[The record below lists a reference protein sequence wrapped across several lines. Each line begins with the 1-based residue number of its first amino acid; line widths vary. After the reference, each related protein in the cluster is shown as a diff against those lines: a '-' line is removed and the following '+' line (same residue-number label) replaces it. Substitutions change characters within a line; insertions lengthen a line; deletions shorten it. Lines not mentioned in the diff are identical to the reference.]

1 MAALMKSHGL
11 ARLAFETLLFLLL
24 ASEQG
29 VAKDTVSLGI
39 DVQCLSVLNQSA
51 GGLRPFYSQD
61 LSVNALMKNCNL
73 WPACAQEPSP
83 DKWGIAL
90 TIVHEPAVG
99 ITVSTHFRDPGDAS
113 NSSTQSP
120 AVTTHP
126 QLSVQADLFNLSFQ
140 KGEQPV
146 VELKLTTAPL
156 VDLYGPLNGHDLQ
169 FQWPLQPAIEW
180 HLDKDIVS
188 AVGQVSIPLFTVG
201 GRNLPPSF
209 AIGILWHAFPSR

>member
-1 MAALMKSHGL
+1 MKGHGL
-11 ARLAFETLLFLLL
+11 ARLAFEALLFLLL
-24 ASEQG
+24 ASKQG
-29 VAKDTVSLGI
+29 VAKEGAPLGI
-39 DVQCLSVLNQSA
+39 DVQSLSVLKQSP
-51 GGLRPFYSQD
+51 GVLRPFYSQD
-61 LSVNALMKNCNL
+61 LSVNVLMKDCNL
-73 WPACAQEPSP
+73 WPACAQKPLP
-83 DKWGIAL
+83 DKWRVAL

-113 NSSTQSP
+113 NSTTQSP

-140 KGEQPV
+140 KDEQTV
-146 VELKLTTAPL
+146 VELKLTTAPTI
-156 VDLYGPLNGHDLQ
+156 DRYGPLNGHDPQ

-201 GRNLPPSF
+201 GRNAPPSF